1 METNMNNPNAIIKP
15 KAAKQLAI
23 PDTGFIRLNQII
35 GDPATVPPTPALIP
49 VSATV
54 WWEGIKSGR
63 YPKGIKLSARTTA
76 WRVEDIKA
84 LIQTLSEAA

>member
-1 METNMNNPNAIIKP
+1 MLLAHPKP
-15 KAAKQLAI
+15 RSIAMSITRITKASSANQSTI
-23 PDTGFIRLNQII
+23 PDTGFLRL
-35 GDPATVPPTPALIP
+35 PEVLSLIP
-49 VSATV
+49 ISATV
-54 WWEGIKSGR
+54 WWEGVRTGR

>member
-1 METNMNNPNAIIKP
+1 MSNLNAVTKP

-23 PDTGFIRLNQII
+23 PETGFVRLNQII
-35 GDPATVPPTPALIP
+35 GDPATEPPTPALIP

>member
-1 METNMNNPNAIIKP
+1 MKNLDAVKKP
-15 KAAKQLAI
+15 QLAKQLAI
-23 PDTGFIRLNQII
+23 PDIGFIRLNQII
-35 GDPATVPPTPALIP
+35 GNPATKPPIPALIP

-63 YPKGIKLSARTTA
+63 FPKGIKLSARTTA

-84 LIQTLSEAA
+84 LIQTLSDAS

>member
-1 METNMNNPNAIIKP
+1 MDNPVTAKKAIKP
-15 KAAKQLAI
+15 KQLAI

-35 GDPATVPPTPALIP
+35 GDPKTTPPTPALIP

-54 WWEGIKSGR
+54 WWEGVKTGR

-76 WRVEDIKA
+76 WRVEDVRE
-84 LIQTLSEAA
+84 LIQTLGEVA